1 MPDKSKNNNKT
12 ILITGS
18 GRGIGRQIA
27 RDFAAAGYSVAGV
40 DIKPGPAETF
50 LKEYLLDVSDAAA
63 VEKIFMEIQKDFPAI
78 DILINNAG
86 IMQDEMFTKMDFA
99 TWDAVL
105 KTNLYGPFNV
115 TKQVLP
121 GMIERNWGRVINIS
135 SIIGLT
141 GNYGQTNYAAAKS
154 GLLGLTKSLAKE
166 VARNNI
172 TVNAICPGL
181 IDTDMIKDVPPEH
194 MDKMLSKI
202 PARRLGETEEISK
215 LAFFLASDDSGY
227 ITGSLVNI
235 NGGWL

>member
-1 MPDKSKNNNKT
+1 MTNSNQGLGKT

-18 GRGIGRQIA
+18 GRGIGRQMA
-27 RDFAAAGYSVAGV
+27 RDFAEVGYKVLGV
-40 DIKPGPAETF
+40 EINPGPKDDCLE
-50 LKEYLLDVSDAAA
+50 EYRLDVSDAQA
-63 VEKIFMEIQKDFPAI
+63 VEQIFREILKQHPII
-78 DILINNAG
+78 DVLINNAG
-86 IMQDEMFTKMDFA
+86 IMQDEMFVKMDFA

-105 KTNLYGPFNV
+105 KTNLYGAFNV

-172 TVNAICPGL
+172 TVNAVCPGL

-215 LAFFLASDDSGY
+215 LALYLASEDSGY
-227 ITGSLVNI
+227 ITGSIVNI